1 VLRWYCVYTQPQL
14 ELWARSNLWERGFE
28 VYLPQVLKRRR
39 HARRTDYVP
48 RALFPRYLFVQ
59 SDIETRG
66 QRAVRSAKGVV
77 DILRCG
83 NGETPTPVDDAIIE
97 AIRYRENDKGYVE
110 LNEISGLTKG
120 DRVRIVE
127 GALCDQVGLF
137 ENLGDDQRVM
147 ILLDLLG
154 RAVRARIPM
163 QNIEPVR

>member
-1 VLRWYCVYTQPQL
+1 MSRWYCVYTQPQL
-14 ELWARSNLWERGFE
+14 ELWARSNLWERGFD

-59 SDIETRG
+59 ADIETSG
-66 QRAVRSAKGVV
+66 QRALRSAKGVV

-83 NGETPTPVDDAIIE
+83 SGDAPTPVDDAIIE
-97 AIRYRENDKGYVE
+97 AIRRRENDKGYVE
-110 LNEISGLTKG
+110 LNELDGLRKG

-137 ENLGDDQRVM
+137 EKLGDDQRVM

-154 RAVRARIPM
+154 RAVRARIPQ
-163 QNIEPVR
+163 QNIERVR